1 MGQILDDQMKSKSR
15 NVRVC
20 LCNAIL
26 RSNPLFS
33 DLCLQQ
39 ERHHNDDSFATL
51 GFFLDAQVSLA
62 PTHVCLSVRKS
73 VGDTFDFSFYQRL

>member
-39 ERHHNDDSFATL
+39 ERHHNDDSFTTL

-62 PTHVCLSVRKS
+62 PTHVSRHASHQVRQSVILLN
-73 VGDTFDFSFYQRL
+73 FHCP